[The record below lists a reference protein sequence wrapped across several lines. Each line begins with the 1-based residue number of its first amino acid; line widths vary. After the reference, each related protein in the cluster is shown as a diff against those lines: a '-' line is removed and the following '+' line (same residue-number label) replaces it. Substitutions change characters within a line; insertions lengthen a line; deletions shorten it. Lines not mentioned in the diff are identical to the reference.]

1 MLAAMIHLERAG
13 EVRATGASGPDATYE
28 LA

>member
-1 MLAAMIHLERAG
+1 MLAAMIHLEREG
-13 EVRATGASGPDATYE
+13 RIRRDGGAYR